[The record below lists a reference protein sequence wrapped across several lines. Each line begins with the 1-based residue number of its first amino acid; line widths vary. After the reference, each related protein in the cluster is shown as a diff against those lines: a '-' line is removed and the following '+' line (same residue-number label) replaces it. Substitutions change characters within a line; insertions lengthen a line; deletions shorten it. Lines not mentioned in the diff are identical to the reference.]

1 MPNES
6 HEHARAQVVT
16 WRLATV
22 EDALA
27 IARIYNEGIQDRVA
41 TFENEPR
48 STAEIAAL
56 LDAKGERY
64 PTVVVERDGVVLA
77 WAGAG
82 TYSTRA
88 CYSGIAEHSVYV
100 ARPARGQ
107 GLGAVA
113 LNALIETYEKRGY
126 WKLVSRIFPENKA
139 SLALHER
146 CGFRVVGTH
155 KRHAKLD
162 GVWRDTVM
170 VERVIEQD

>member
-1 MPNES
+1 MSSES
-6 HEHARAQVVT
+6 AAQAKAQAVS

-27 IARIYNEGIQDRVA
+27 IARIYNQGIQERVA
-41 TFENEPR
+41 TFEDEPR
-48 STAEIAAL
+48 STAEVAAL
-56 LDAKGERY
+56 LDAKGDRY

-77 WAGAG
+77 WAWASA
-82 TYSTRA
+82 YSTRG
-88 CYSGIAEHSVYV
+88 CYAGIAEHSVYV
-100 ARPARGQ
+100 ERSARGQ

-139 SLALHER
+139 SLSLHER